1 MIDVEKKNKKAWK
14 GLENFAISQ
23 EKLGGLLDF
32 IDSLLKMYD
41 ENLDIL
47 IACVEDS
54 ANINL
59 VSQAYLKSEDDKRYM
74 ICFTSINRAIKTPQG
89 TTWRAVSSK
98 IVMNNMFN
106 RDEIAGLVFNP
117 FDEQQRVIM
126 TKDILLKVM
135 NARNDV
141 KKDQESQAS

>member
-14 GLENFAISQ
+14 VLENFAISQ

-59 VSQAYLKSEDDKRYM
+59 VSQAYLKGED
-74 ICFTSINRAIKTPQG
+74 
-89 TTWRAVSSK
+89 
-98 IVMNNMFN
+98 
-106 RDEIAGLVFNP
+106 E
-117 FDEQQRVIM
+117 
-126 TKDILLKVM
+126 KDI
-135 NARNDV
+135 
-141 KKDQESQAS
+141 